1 VLVSSLDGI
10 AHLRRNLVSLLS
22 ADHLKRKVVE
32 GKSEVPINSL
42 QDLPN
47 HAIMDRGRLVGLWE
61 YDMATESIAWRS
73 FIKDPAI
80 RDAVELTER
89 FIQKEVGD
97 ARSFSLDS
105 PKSRVPRID
114 ALRAASG
121 RS

>member
-10 AHLRRNLVSLLS
+10 SHFRRDLKSLLS
-22 ADHLKRKVVE
+22 PEDLKRKVVE
-32 GKSEVPINSL
+32 NKSQVPIDSL
-42 QDLPN
+42 QYLPN

-61 YDMATESIAWRS
+61 YDTATESIAWRA

-80 RDAVELTER
+80 REAVELTEQ
-89 FIQKEVGD
+89 FIQKDVGD

-105 PKSRVPRID
+105 PKSRVPKID
-114 ALRAASG
+114 ALRAAAG